1 MIELSIIIVTWES
14 KEFIGDCVRSIRLG
28 TDLTYE
34 VIIVD
39 NNSQDG
45 TIELIEE
52 QFPNCKLIK
61 LKQNIGFSK
70 ANNIGI
76 GQARGKNIL
85 LLNPDVVVNDGAI
98 QNLFKSLEANTTVGI
113 VGPRVLNAD
122 GTLQLCSPRRI
133 PSLFTE
139 FLNLAELSRFFP
151 KGRITNRYRYGNWR
165 HDTEM
170 EAEVISGCC
179 MLIRREVFEGV
190 RGLDE
195 DFFFGG
201 EDIHFCWK
209 AKQAGWKVLFVPRA
223 EITHFLSKSVE
234 KKPDKMRRADLDS
247 MYKVFHKL
255 KGIRYTQ
262 LYRIEVGLLSLVWLV
277 MEGIRYLFLK
287 ERENFFFR
295 SPIFLKHFLA
305 LNWVIAIR
313 KNKVASANKKAE
325 GMNSQRCQL
334 EQLHFDKEY
343 QKFAKDRNSLI
354 IPKSEINRYVWPDSI
369 PLYGRVFSFYLLGN
383 ISGKRVLDYGCGD
396 GDSAIFLAK
405 KGAWVTAIDCSGEAV
420 DLTLAKAK
428 ANGVE
433 DRIKA
438 IQMNA
443 EKTDFANEEFD
454 CIIGNAILHHLNLD
468 RAKDE
473 AYRILKKGGI
483 AIFREPVIFDK
494 TLGVIRKMIPYY
506 PSNPTRDE
514 RPLSYADI
522 KSFGEKFTE
531 MKWWS
536 FEAISRIQFL
546 FKNRRILKFLFELD
560 YYLIKNFPFMR
571 RFTSCAVVR
580 YIK

>member
-1 MIELSIIIVTWES
+1 MIELSIIIVTWKS
-14 KEFIGDCVRSIRLG
+14 KELIGDCVRSIRLG

-61 LKQNIGFSK
+61 LTQNIGFSK

-98 QNLFKSLEANTTVGI
+98 QNLLKSFEADTTVGI
-113 VGPRVLNAD
+113 VGPRVLNPD

-139 FLNLAELSRFFP
+139 FLNLAELGRFFP

-165 HDTEM
+165 HNTEM
-170 EAEVISGCC
+170 ETEVISGCC

-209 AKQAGWKVLFVPRA
+209 ARQAGWKVLFVPRA
-223 EITHFLSKSVE
+223 EITHFLSKSLE
-234 KKPDKMRRADLDS
+234 KQPDRMRRTDLDS

-255 KGIRYTQ
+255 KGIRYAQ
-262 LYRIEVGLLSLVWLV
+262 LYGIEVGLLNLVWLV
-277 MEGIRYLFLK
+277 MEWIRYLFLK
-287 ERENFFFR
+287 ESKKKLFR
-295 SPIFLKHFLA
+295 SSIFPKHFLA
-305 LNWVIAIR
+305 LNWAIAIR
-313 KNKVASANKKAE
+313 KNKVASASKKAE
-325 GMNSQRCQL
+325 EVNNQRYQL
-334 EQLHFDKEY
+334 EQLYFDREY
-343 QKFAKDRNSLI
+343 AKLRQGANLD
-354 IPKSEINRYVWPDSI
+354 IPDSEIERYRNPI
-369 PLYGRVFSFYLLGN
+369 PRPLYGRSFSFRLLGDV
-383 ISGKRVLDYGCGD
+383 SAKKVLDYGCGD

-433 DRIKA
+433 DIIRA
-438 IQMNA
+438 IQMDC

-473 AYRILKKGGI
+473 VYRILKKGGI
-483 AIFREPVIFDK
+483 AVFREPVIFDRV
-494 TLGVIRKMIPYY
+494 LAIIRKMIPYRH
-506 PSNPTRDE
+506 SNITPDE

-522 KSFGEKFTE
+522 KSFGEKFRE
-531 MKWWS
+531 MKWWP
-536 FEAISRIQFL
+536 FELISRIEFL
-546 FKNRRILKFLFELD
+546 FRNRCILKFLFELD

-571 RFTSCAVVR
+571 RFASCIVIR
-580 YIK
+580 CIK